1 MEIVDTSVEQYAANG
16 GGGGGGGGGGSGG
29 DHALATAITK
39 SSTIPLHCRANK
51 YCQKS
56 ISTKRKQLIPRKL
69 VTFKPIS
76 EIAREA
82 TRRCGSVWLTCW
94 TP

>member
-16 GGGGGGGGGGSGG
+16 GDGGGGD

-56 ISTKRKQLIPRKL
+56 ISTKRKQPDSTK
-69 VTFKPIS
+69 T
-76 EIAREA
+76 
-82 TRRCGSVWLTCW
+82 
-94 TP
+94 

>member
-1 MEIVDTSVEQYAANG
+1 MEIVDSSVEQYAANG
-16 GGGGGGGGGGSGG
+16 CGGGNG
-29 DHALATAITK
+29 DLALATATTK
-39 SSTIPLHCRANK
+39 SSAIPLHCRANK

-56 ISTKRKQLIPRKL
+56 ISTKRKQLILRKL
-69 VTFKPIS
+69 VAIKTVS

-82 TRRCGSVWLTCW
+82 TKKCGSIWLTCW